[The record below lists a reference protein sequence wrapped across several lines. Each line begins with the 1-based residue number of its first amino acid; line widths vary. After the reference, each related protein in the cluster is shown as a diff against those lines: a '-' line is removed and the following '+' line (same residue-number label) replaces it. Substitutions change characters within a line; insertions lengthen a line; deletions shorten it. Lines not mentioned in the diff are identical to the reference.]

1 MQGESKL
8 HVKLCTVYTNND
20 ASFHLWW
27 KENLVK
33 HYKVS
38 KKYDHDCSKLPK
50 SEAAI
55 QRCS

>member
-8 HVKLCTVYTNND
+8 HVKLITVYSIND

-38 KKYDHDCSKLPK
+38 KKYDNDCSKLQK
-50 SEAAI
+50 SEAPI
-55 QRCS
+55 QRGS